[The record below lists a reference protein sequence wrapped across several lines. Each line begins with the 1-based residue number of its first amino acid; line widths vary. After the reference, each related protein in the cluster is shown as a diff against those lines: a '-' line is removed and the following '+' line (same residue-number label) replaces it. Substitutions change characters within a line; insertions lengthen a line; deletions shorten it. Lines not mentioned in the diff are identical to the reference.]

1 MNLPKHAVPA
11 LMLTLVLVVVVVGGA
26 AWWFKRLIDIP
37 FPEIL
42 ETPRFL
48 EVEKGQGA
56 GQIAARL
63 EAAGLISSARLF
75 RFYLHWQGP
84 SFRLQAGEYRF
95 DRPTNLTQVADK
107 LHRGDVYL
115 HKITIAEGLTL
126 SETAERFATRNF
138 GNHDRLLELMG
149 RPETISAIDP
159 EAQNLE
165 GYLFPETYL
174 LEKGTTE
181 EVIVESMARQFVK
194 NWSLERRRRARQLGL
209 SVRQV
214 VTLASLIE
222 KETNQPDERRLI
234 SSVLHNRLNRN
245 MTLDCDPTVI
255 YAVRLVKEY
264 DGILHR
270 SDLQLD
276 SPYNTYLYPG
286 LPPGPIANPGLAAI
300 DAALDPAPTDYLYFV
315 SANDGS
321 HVFSRNYRDHQRA
334 VVRYQRP

>member
-11 LMLTLVLVVVVVGGA
+11 LILTLVLVVVVVGGA

-42 ETPRFL
+42 ETPQFF
-48 EVEKGQGA
+48 EVEKGQGV

-63 EAAGLISSARLF
+63 EAAGLIYSARLF
-75 RFYLHWQGP
+75 RLYLHWQGP

-138 GNHDRLLELMG
+138 GIHDRLLELMG

-159 EAQNLE
+159 EAHNLE

-181 EVIVESMARQFVK
+181 EVIVESMVQQFVK
-194 NWSLERRRRARQLGL
+194 NWSLERWHRARQLGL

-234 SSVLHNRLNRN
+234 SSVFHNRLHRN

-321 HVFSRNYRDHQRA
+321 HVFSRNYRDHERA

>member
-1 MNLPKHAVPA
+1 MNLSKHAIPVFLLA
-11 LMLTLVLVVVVVGGA
+11 LVAFSVVAGGM
-26 AWWFKRLIDIP
+26 AWSLKRQLDTP

-42 ETPRFL
+42 QTPRFF

-56 GQIAARL
+56 GRIAARL

-75 RFYLHWQGP
+75 KLYLHWQGP
-84 SFRLQAGEYRF
+84 SFRLQAGEYLF
-95 DRPTNLTQVADK
+95 DHPLSLTQISEK

-126 SETAERFATRNF
+126 SEVAEQVATRNF
-138 GNHDRLLELMG
+138 GSRDRLLELMG

-159 EAQNLE
+159 EARNLE

-181 EVIVESMARQFVK
+181 EVIVESMVQQFLK
-194 NWSLERRRRARQLGL
+194 NWSLERQRRARRLGL

-222 KETNQPDERRLI
+222 KETNRPDERRLI
-234 SSVLHNRLNRN
+234 SAVFHNRLQRN

-300 DAALDPAPTDYLYFV
+300 DAALDPAPTDYLFFV

-321 HVFSRNYRDHQRA
+321 HVFSGNYRDHRRA

>member
-1 MNLPKHAVPA
+1 MNLSKHAIPVFLLA
-11 LMLTLVLVVVVVGGA
+11 LVAFSVVAGGM
-26 AWWFKRLIDIP
+26 AWSLKRQLDTP
-37 FPEIL
+37 FPKIVQ
-42 ETPRFL
+42 TPRFF

-56 GQIAARL
+56 GRIAARL

-75 RFYLHWQGP
+75 KLYLHWQGP
-84 SFRLQAGEYRF
+84 SFRLQAGEYLF
-95 DRPTNLTQVADK
+95 DRPLSLTQTSQK

-126 SETAERFATRNF
+126 SEVAEHVATRNF
-138 GNHDRLLELMG
+138 GSRDRLLELMG
-149 RPETISAIDP
+149 TPETILAIDP
-159 EAQNLE
+159 EARNLE

-181 EVIVESMARQFVK
+181 GVIVESMVQQFLK
-194 NWSLERRRRARQLGL
+194 NWSLERQRRARQLGL

-222 KETNQPDERRLI
+222 KETNRPDERRLI
-234 SSVLHNRLNRN
+234 SAVFHNRLQRN

-300 DAALDPAPTDYLYFV
+300 DAALDPAPTDYLFFV

-321 HVFSRNYRDHQRA
+321 HVFSGNYRDHRRA